1 MSGSG
6 DPDRI
11 DLIRLF
17 PEGRLA
23 MGRLEA
29 AVRGGGL
36 DPRLLELVRV
46 RCSQLN
52 GCAFCLDMHTKDA
65 RALGETEQRLYGL
78 AAWRE
83 APFYS
88 PRERSALAVAEAVTR
103 PDRGPLPDAL
113 VAEARGHFTEAELAC
128 LVYAVVA
135 INAWNRLAVAGR
147 FPVGGHRAGPAPP
160 A

>member
-1 MSGSG
+1 MSDGG
-6 DPDRI
+6 DPGRI
-11 DLIRLF
+11 DLDGLF

-23 MGRLEA
+23 MGQLEA
-29 AVRGGGL
+29 AVRDGGL

-88 PRERSALAVAEAVTR
+88 PRERSALAVAEAVTH

-113 VAEARGHFTEAELAC
+113 LAEARSRFTEAELAC

-135 INAWNRLAVAGR
+135 INAWNRLAIAGR
-147 FPVGGHRAGPAPP
+147 FPVGDYQSGRTAPA
-160 A
+160 